1 MIMKTDA
8 MIRREGFQ
16 ALKEKLD
23 VVEFERFL
31 VIISREKF
39 DYTEWRKSLFEDQ
52 SLEELAIQADKFSR
66 NEYLNT

>member
-1 MIMKTDA
+1 MKTDA